1 MNPENPAGQARPPGS
16 GAMSE
21 RMQALLS
28 RAAEEQLNEQRQV
41 SVVLGDLRQLLTGL
55 NDRVDA
61 LALRLDEQ
69 VDQTPTGV
77 PDSLSALQRE
87 VSGLDDRLEVA
98 AQRPV
103 LTEQTLLASLSPV
116 FSRLDALDERL
127 SGLSDTAER
136 LPGVATTLTDVADR
150 VDALSGLR
158 DEVAGLRAGVSALRE
173 DQSVSTLVSSVAAM
187 RGTVEELGGR
197 VAKIDVPTGD
207 DVAAAVGQQVTDR
220 LVDELAPRIADLVMH
235 KMASTLVD
243 QVSSGVSA
251 SVQSGLAEE
260 VRTVSADSERRISA
274 HVDDAVLALAEALLR
289 RRRTGRGFAAP
300 APDPAEP
307 GLGADSP
314 ALPAEPEAAGGA
326 DSPRDVEPLADAR
339 PPADA
344 TPLAEPGPEPGS
356 EPAGVGAAT
365 PVPPAQDA
373 PADLDA
379 FAARFQRPPRA
390 SQNVNREQ
398 GGGGWAADR
407 PAEPDLPEIWPAD
420 ADRPQEPFGDGQA
433 EQNPQAGGVDPSLPP
448 VARLRTPA
456 TRIEAAGTLQGEQAG
471 GERKSPFEWEPQPP
485 AAGDSA
491 APAAATQA
499 QDRTLDA
506 QDEAADYWDDAEGE
520 DGPRRRPWWRPGG

>member
-1 MNPENPAGQARPPGS
+1 
-16 GAMSE
+16 MSE

-69 VDQTPTGV
+69 VDSMPTAF

-87 VSGLDDRLEVA
+87 VSVLDDRLEVA

-103 LTEQTLLASLSPV
+103 LTEQTLLAGLSPV

-136 LPGVATTLTDVADR
+136 LPGVATTLTDVAAR

-173 DQSVSTLVSSVAAM
+173 DQGVPTLVSSVAAM
-187 RGTVEELGGR
+187 RGTVEELGGL

-251 SVQSGLAEE
+251 SVQSSLAEE

-289 RRRTGRGFAAP
+289 RRRTGRGFAPPTPDPSEPGLDADSPTLP
-300 APDPAEP
+300 AEPDPVAGADIPGDVEPPADVRPPAYSPPPAEP
-307 GLGADSP
+307 GLEAGHGP
-314 ALPAEPEAAGGA
+314 AA
-326 DSPRDVEPLADAR
+326 
-339 PPADA
+339 
-344 TPLAEPGPEPGS
+344 
-356 EPAGVGAAT
+356 VGAAT
-365 PVPPAQDA
+365 SVPAAQDA
-373 PADLDA
+373 PDDRDA

-390 SQNVNREQ
+390 SQN
-398 GGGGWAADR
+398 
-407 PAEPDLPEIWPAD
+407 EPDLPEIEPAEP
-420 ADRPQEPFGDGQA
+420 DRPQEPYEDGPA
-433 EQNPQAGGVDPSLPP
+433 LQNPQAGAVVLDPSLPP
-448 VARLRTPA
+448 VARLRMLA
-456 TRIEAAGTLQGEQAG
+456 TGSEPAGTSQRDQPDS
-471 GERKSPFEWEPQPP
+471 ERKGLFEWEPQPP
-485 AAGDSA
+485 ASGGSP
-491 APAAATQA
+491 APTTTTEAY
-499 QDRTLDA
+499 DRPPEA
-506 QDEAADYWDDAEGE
+506 EGEAADYWDDADGD